1 MKLFQTNRAF
11 KIRVFILSSI
21 LIGAIFCGYIGF
33 RFFRVDGDSMSPSY
47 EDRDKIV
54 VNKIKYKFSEPERS
68 DTIVFWDNAYG
79 DFLIKRIIGMPHET
93 IEIKEGYIY
102 INNKKLQDEFSHV
115 RVSIMLTHPNGEPM
129 RYWEGPNAGEIV
141 YEYIDKG
148 PVTLGSDEYWVI
160 GDNRDVSWYG
170 VIHIDEIIGRII

>member
-1 MKLFQTNRAF
+1 
-11 KIRVFILSSI
+11 
-21 LIGAIFCGYIGF
+21 
-33 RFFRVDGDSMSPSY
+33 
-47 EDRDKIV
+47 
-54 VNKIKYKFSEPERS
+54 
-68 DTIVFWDNAYG
+68 G